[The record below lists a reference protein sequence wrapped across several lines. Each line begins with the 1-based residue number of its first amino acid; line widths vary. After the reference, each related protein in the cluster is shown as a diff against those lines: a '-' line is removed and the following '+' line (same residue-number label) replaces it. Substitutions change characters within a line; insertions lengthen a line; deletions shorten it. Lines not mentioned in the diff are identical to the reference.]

1 MMLLV
6 VIVEL
11 FVIVLTASVLM
22 ITFLV
27 RIVLAVSVLINPLIV
42 VSVLVFVVKFVMV
55 ELNVPPRTV
64 TVLPLN

>member
-11 FVIVLTASVLM
+11 FVIVLTVSVL
-22 ITFLV
+22 IVTFLV
-27 RIVLAVSVLINPLIV
+27 RIVLAVSVLINPLMV
-42 VSVLVFVVKFVMV
+42 MSVLVFVVEFVMV
-55 ELNVPPRTV
+55 ELNVPRNTV